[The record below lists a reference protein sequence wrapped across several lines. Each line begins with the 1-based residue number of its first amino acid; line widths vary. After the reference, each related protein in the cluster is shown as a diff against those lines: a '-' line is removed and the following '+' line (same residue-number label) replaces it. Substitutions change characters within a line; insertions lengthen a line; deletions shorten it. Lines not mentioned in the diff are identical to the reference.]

1 MYLNASQQIQS
12 SHSYKQNLLSSQRNS
27 FFWFLQESF
36 HTLAYQRILHTKY
49 GFIRISLAGGNKV
62 LNYPRLNTNEA
73 LRCNKTYGALVY
85 VPCIIDIFFYQ
96 QKYTNLSIS
105 EVASLKTNLPGVL
118 SFSSASP
125 FISEKS
131 QVELRKTL
139 RCQTQNEFVFYGKP
153 ISFIFPLKFALVPLM
168 IEKGGDF
175 IIRGIKRVIV
185 NQLVRNPGIYYSVK
199 VNKKGIRLYTVKFLF
214 LQRSW
219 LQISTDR
226 NLCLWVEIIP
236 RKPKI
241 PIPIFLKVLG
251 FTNLEIEKAFP
262 GNQAFF
268 RPTYEYL
275 QKQLKNIDPKS
286 GITTYNSSLSA
297 RENNIE
303 ITTTED
309 TIPLGKESLSKFE
322 NTFITNY
329 SFYDALKEFAICFG
343 FSGKL
348 GAVKAYF
355 FIKQRYISP
364 FTACLLGKF
373 GRRNLNDKFGLSNN
387 TTMTI
392 TPEDLLLAIRE
403 LFLIHHGQASIDNI
417 DQLKNRRV
425 RTVGE
430 LLSEPIQEFSK
441 LFPLGGKREKFNENS
456 VLNFTQNSTKS
467 WKIIWR
473 KFLLKILIK
482 QGIGLQ
488 NWIHSF
494 VLRSLY
500 PNWRKIFT
508 LNPLSQLLDETNALA
523 SLTHKRRISC
533 LGPGGLK
540 RETAGFSVR
549 DIHPSYYGKLC
560 PIETPEGQNAGLIS
574 SLSLYSRLDKNGIL
588 ESPVFNGRYR
598 RCHFQ
603 SNPQFFSALE
613 DFSFRRVTSDY
624 ALQAYKFQLSPQ
636 PLFARSNEQFL
647 QYLSNF
653 VTTFDIS
660 PCQILSVAT
669 ALIPFVEHNDANR
682 ALMGS
687 NMQRQAIPLVKNE
700 RPIIGTGLEAHVTYD
715 SGTSIHANN
724 IGWISY
730 TDSNRIFTRPFY
742 KKVSQKFQK
751 RLKKFSSAQYRFQNF
766 SKILKKGWTLYT
778 LTEHQRTNQGLAF
791 HQRVIGQFG
800 EWISPGS
807 LLAESF
813 SSDGGELSVGKNLL
827 LAYMP
832 WEGYNF
838 EDALVISESCV
849 KNDMYTSFHIKKF
862 ETTVRSQ
869 KRGYELLTADIPG
882 GIGVDTQ
889 QLQSSGIGTI
899 GAWIKQKDILVGKLA
914 FSPTHEP
921 LPEER
926 LLKAIFG
933 APVPSG
939 KDVSLRMPAQKS
951 GRILSISQTPAKG
964 IRLNI
969 GYEHRLQVGDKMAG
983 RHGNKGIIA
992 AILPEA
998 NMPYT
1003 QDGSPIDIILNPL
1016 GVPSRMNVGQ
1026 VFEGLLGWS
1035 SFLLGYQV
1043 RNLPFDEMFGKE
1055 SSRSLIYQNL
1065 WNACCVSGL
1074 RWVFEPNHPGKSILF
1089 DGRTGKPFDQP
1100 IMITKSYMLK
1110 LNHLVEHK
1118 IHARSTGPYSLITQQ
1133 PVGGRAKNGGQR
1145 FGEMEVWALEGYG
1158 AAYTLHELL
1167 TLKSDDLLGR
1177 EKMLQALFSSE
1188 KLPFPATPESF
1199 LVLVRE
1205 LRSLCFDIEGLRL
1218 LN

>member
-1 MYLNASQQIQS
+1 MYFNPSQQIQPLN
-12 SHSYKQNLLSSQRNS
+12 SYKQNLLSSQRNS

-36 HTLAYQRILHTKY
+36 HVLAYQRILHTKY
-49 GFIRISLAGGNKV
+49 GFIHISLAGSNKA
-62 LNYPRLNTNEA
+62 LNYPRLNKIEA

-96 QKYTNLSIS
+96 QKYNNLSNLSGLSIS
-105 EVASLKTNLPGVL
+105 FKKPQIELGKTIQNKFQGE
-118 SFSSASP
+118 SF
-125 FISEKS
+125 
-131 QVELRKTL
+131 
-139 RCQTQNEFVFYGKP
+139 FYTKP
-153 ISFIFPLKFALVPLM
+153 ISFVFPLKFALVPLM
-168 IEKGGDF
+168 TEKGGDF

-199 VNKKGIRLYTVKFLF
+199 VNKKGIRLYTIKFLF

-241 PIPIFLKVLG
+241 PLPIFLKVLG
-251 FTNLEIEKAFP
+251 FTNLEIEQAFP

-275 QKQLKNIDPKS
+275 QKQLKLVDSKNEVIS
-286 GITTYNSSLSA
+286 QNSSASFKK
-297 RENNIE
+297 ESNIE
-303 ITTTED
+303 ASQVNL
-309 TIPLGKESLSKFE
+309 LGKESLTKCDP
-322 NTFITNY
+322 TLITNW
-329 SFYDALKEFAICFG
+329 SFYSALKEFAVCIG

-348 GAVKAYF
+348 SAVKSYF

-373 GRRNLNDKFGLSNN
+373 GRRNLNDKFGLSNS
-387 TTMTI
+387 TTVNI

-403 LFLIHHGQASIDNI
+403 LFLIHHGQSSIDNI

-430 LLSEPIQEFSK
+430 LLSEPVHEFSK
-441 LFPLGGKREKFNENS
+441 LSPLGGKREKFNENCA
-456 VLNFTQNSTKS
+456 LNFTHNSNNS

-473 KFLLKILIK
+473 KFLLKMLIK

-488 NWIHSF
+488 NWMHSF

-598 RCHFQ
+598 KCHLQ
-603 SNPQFFSALE
+603 MNPQFFSALE

-624 ALQAYKFQLSPQ
+624 ALQAYNFDLFPQ

-687 NMQRQAIPLVKNE
+687 NMQRQAIPLIKNE

-724 IGWISY
+724 IGWVSY
-730 TDSNRIFTRPFY
+730 TDSNKIFTRPFY
-742 KKVSQKFQK
+742 NKVSQKFQK
-751 RLKKFSSAQYRFQNF
+751 RIKWFSSAQYRFQNF
-766 SKILKKGWTLYT
+766 SKVLKQGWTLYR
-778 LTEHQRTNQGLAF
+778 LTQHQRTNQGLAF
-791 HQRVIGQFG
+791 HQRVVGQFG

-838 EDALVISESCV
+838 EDALVISESCI
-849 KNDMYTSFHIKKF
+849 KKDMYTSFHIKKF

-869 KRGYELLTADIPG
+869 KRGYELLTSDIPG

-889 QLQSSGIGTI
+889 QLQSSGIGKI

-951 GRILSISQTPAKG
+951 GRVLSISQTPTKG

-1065 WNACCVSGL
+1065 WKACSVSGL
-1074 RWVFEPNHPGKSILF
+1074 RWIFEPSHPGKSILF

-1177 EKMLQALFSSE
+1177 EKMLQALFSSD

>member
-1 MYLNASQQIQS
+1 MYLNSSKQIHRY
-12 SHSYKQNLLSSQRNS
+12 HSYKQNLLSSQRNS
-27 FFWFLQESF
+27 FFWFIHESF
-36 HTLAYQRILHTKY
+36 YTLSYQRILRTKY
-49 GFIRISLAGGNKV
+49 GFLRISLAGGNKI
-62 LNYPRLNTNEA
+62 LCLPRITADEA
-73 LRCNKTYGALVY
+73 LRCNKTYGSIAY

-96 QKYTNLSIS
+96 QKNNNLLGRKSTNF
-105 EVASLKTNLPGVL
+105 SLTNSGLPHLNKT
-118 SFSSASP
+118 FH
-125 FISEKS
+125 
-131 QVELRKTL
+131 
-139 RCQTQNEFVFYGKP
+139 QNEMFFYGKP
-153 ISFIFPLKFALVPLM
+153 LSFVFPLKFALVPLM
-168 IEKGGDF
+168 AGKGGDF
-175 IIRGIKRVIV
+175 IIRGIRRVIV

-199 VNKKGIRLYTVKFLF
+199 VNKKGLRLYTIKFLF

-236 RKPKI
+236 RKQKI
-241 PIPIFLKVLG
+241 PVPLFLQVLG
-251 FTNLEIEKAFP
+251 FTQSEIDKAFP
-262 GNQAFF
+262 GNKAFF
-268 RPTYEYL
+268 RPTYNYL
-275 QKQLKNIDPKS
+275 QNKGFQINQNDK
-286 GITTYNSSLSA
+286 
-297 RENNIE
+297 E
-303 ITTTED
+303 ITFH
-309 TIPLGKESLSKFE
+309 ESLKQ
-322 NTFITNY
+322 
-329 SFYDALKEFAICFG
+329 FAFFMG

-355 FIKQRYISP
+355 LIKQRYISP

-373 GRRNLNDKFGLSNN
+373 GRRNLNDKFGLANN
-387 TTMTI
+387 STVSI

-430 LLSEPIQEFSK
+430 LLSEPLHELSQFQK
-441 LFPLGGKREKFNENS
+441 LDKFNYKR
-456 VLNFTQNSTKS
+456 TQPRKRQTK
-467 WKIIWR
+467 KTTLRPQIGFRKIWR
-473 KFLLKILIK
+473 KFLLKTLVK
-482 QGIGLQ
+482 QGVGLQ
-488 NWIHSF
+488 NWMNSF

-500 PNWRKIFT
+500 PEWRKIFT

-523 SLTHKRRISC
+523 SVTHKRRISC

-588 ESPVFNGRYR
+588 ESPVFSGRYR
-598 RCHFQ
+598 RCNFHN
-603 SNPQFFSALE
+603 NPQFFSAIE

-624 ALQAYKFQLSPQ
+624 ALQAHEFQLFPQ

-647 QYLSNF
+647 QYLSQF
-653 VTTFDIS
+653 VTAFDVS

-687 NMQRQAIPLVKNE
+687 NMQRQAIPLLKNE
-700 RPIIGTGLEAHVTYD
+700 RPLIGTGLEAHVVYD
-715 SGTSIHANN
+715 SGTSIHSNSA
-724 IGWISY
+724 GWVPY
-730 TDSNRIFTRPFY
+730 ADSKKIFTRSF
-742 KKVSQKFQK
+742 
-751 RLKKFSSAQYRFQNF
+751 FSKPYQIFTHRIKLFTSANYRFQNI
-766 SKILKKGWTLYT
+766 SKLLQKGWHLYT
-778 LTEHQRTNQGLAF
+778 LTNQQRTNQGLAY
-791 HQRVIGQFG
+791 HHRVTAQNG
-800 EWISPGS
+800 EWISPGT

-813 SSDGGELSVGKNLL
+813 SSDGGELAVGKNLL

-838 EDALVISESCV
+838 EDALVISESCI

-862 ETTVRSQ
+862 ETNIRSQ

-882 GIGVDTQ
+882 GIGVDTN
-889 QLQSSGIGTI
+889 QLNPSGIGTV
-899 GAWIKQKDILVGKLA
+899 GAWVKQKDILVGKLA

-933 APVPSG
+933 APVPTG

-951 GRILSISQTPAKG
+951 GRILNISQTPTKG
-964 IRLNI
+964 VRLSI

-1003 QDGSPIDIILNPL
+1003 QDGAPIDIILNPL

-1026 VFEGLLGWS
+1026 IFEGLLGWS
-1035 SFLLGYQV
+1035 SSLLGYQV

-1065 WNACCVSGL
+1065 WNACRVSGL
-1074 RWVFEPNHPGKSILF
+1074 RWVFEPTHPGKSVLF
-1089 DGRTGKPFDQP
+1089 DGRTGRPFDQP

-1158 AAYTLHELL
+1158 AAYILHELL

-1188 KLPFPATPESF
+1188 TLPFPATPESF

-1218 LN
+1218 VK

>member
-1 MYLNASQQIQS
+1 MYLNSSKQIQRY
-12 SHSYKQNLLSSQRNS
+12 HSYKQNLLSSQRNS
-27 FFWFLQESF
+27 FFWFIHESF
-36 HTLAYQRILHTKY
+36 YGLSYQRILRTKY
-49 GFIRISLAGGNKV
+49 GFLRISLAGGNKI
-62 LNYPRLNTNEA
+62 LCLPRITADEA
-73 LRCNKTYGALVY
+73 LRCNKTYGSIAY

-96 QKYTNLSIS
+96 QKHSNLLGQNSSHSILTNSG
-105 EVASLKTNLPGVL
+105 LPQITKN
-118 SFSSASP
+118 FH
-125 FISEKS
+125 E
-131 QVELRKTL
+131 
-139 RCQTQNEFVFYGKP
+139 NEMFFYGKP
-153 ISFIFPLKFALVPLM
+153 ISFVFPLKFALVPLM
-168 IEKGGDF
+168 TNKGGDF
-175 IIRGIKRVIV
+175 VIRGIRRVIV
-185 NQLVRNPGIYYSVK
+185 NQLVRNPGVYYSVK
-199 VNKKGIRLYTVKFLF
+199 VNKKGVRLYTIKFLF

-236 RKPKI
+236 RKQKI
-241 PIPIFLKVLG
+241 PVPLFLQVLG
-251 FTNLEIEKAFP
+251 FTQSEIDKAFP
-262 GNQAFF
+262 GNEAFF
-268 RPTYEYL
+268 RPTYNYL
-275 QKQLKNIDPKS
+275 HNKGFQTNQN
-286 GITTYNSSLSA
+286 
-297 RENNIE
+297 
-303 ITTTED
+303 
-309 TIPLGKESLSKFE
+309 GKKLTFHESLKQ
-322 NTFITNY
+322 
-329 SFYDALKEFAICFG
+329 FAFFMG

-355 FIKQRYISP
+355 LIKQRYISP

-373 GRRNLNDKFGLSNN
+373 GRRNLNDKFGIANN
-387 TTMTI
+387 TTVSI
-392 TPEDLLLAIRE
+392 TPEDLLLAIRD
-403 LFLIHHGQASIDNI
+403 LFLIHHGQVSIDNI

-430 LLSEPIQEFSK
+430 LLSEPIQELSQFQKLDKFHYKRSQQRKRQIKKSTLHPQIGFRKIWSK
-441 LFPLGGKREKFNENS
+441 F
-456 VLNFTQNSTKS
+456 
-467 WKIIWR
+467 
-473 KFLLKILIK
+473 FLKTLVK
-482 QGIGLQ
+482 QGVGLQ
-488 NWIHSF
+488 NWMNSF

-500 PNWRKIFT
+500 PEWRKIFT

-523 SLTHKRRISC
+523 SVTHKRRISC

-588 ESPVFNGRYR
+588 ESPVFSGRYR
-598 RCHFQ
+598 RCNFHN
-603 SNPQFFSALE
+603 NPQFFSAIE

-624 ALQAYKFQLSPQ
+624 ALQAHDFQLFPQ

-647 QYLSNF
+647 QYLSQF
-653 VTTFDIS
+653 VTAFDVS

-687 NMQRQAIPLVKNE
+687 NMQRQAIPLLKNE
-700 RPIIGTGLEAHVTYD
+700 RPLIGTGLEAHVVYD
-715 SGTSIHANN
+715 SGTSIHSNSA
-724 IGWISY
+724 GWVPY
-730 TDSNRIFTRPFY
+730 ADSKQLFTRSFFIKPYQTFKNRIKLFT
-742 KKVSQKFQK
+742 
-751 RLKKFSSAQYRFQNF
+751 SANYRFQNI
-766 SKILKKGWTLYT
+766 SKLLQKGWNSYK
-778 LTEHQRTNQGLAF
+778 LTNQQRTNQGLSY
-791 HQRVIGQFG
+791 HHRITTRMG
-800 EWISPGS
+800 EWVAPGT

-813 SSDGGELSVGKNLL
+813 SSDGGELAVGKNLL

-838 EDALVISESCV
+838 EDALVISESCI

-862 ETTVRSQ
+862 ETNIRSQ

-882 GIGVDTQ
+882 GIGVDTN
-889 QLQSSGIGTI
+889 QLNPSGIGTI
-899 GAWIKQKDILVGKLA
+899 GSWVKQKDILVGKLA

-933 APVPSG
+933 APVPTG

-951 GRILSISQTPAKG
+951 GRILNISQTPTKG
-964 IRLNI
+964 VRLSI

-1003 QDGSPIDIILNPL
+1003 QEGAPIDIILNPL

-1035 SFLLGYQV
+1035 ASLLGYQV

-1065 WNACCVSGL
+1065 WNACRVSGL

-1089 DGRTGKPFDQP
+1089 DGRTGRPFDQP

-1188 KLPFPATPESF
+1188 TLPFPATPESF

-1218 LN
+1218 VK